1 MRADPLRVKAKHL
14 TATLGLAIVMFGTG
28 ADAQQ
33 APGWTCGPGGMGA
46 SRCAGQW
53 QMGPQM
59 MGGSMA
65 RHHQAMMG
73 GVPAP
78 YNAMTNPLPKA
89 PGTLDR
95 GVVVYQEN
103 CQSCHGS
110 AGMGDGEA
118 GKELSP
124 PPANLAWL
132 SRMPM
137 MRSDS
142 FLYWAIAEG
151 GVPFGT
157 GMPAF
162 KDALSQDDIWAVIT
176 YLQAG
181 LPSR

>member
-1 MRADPLRVKAKHL
+1 MRPRRYGGDPMRRAMAD
-14 TATLGLAIVMFGTG
+14 GTG
-28 ADAQQ
+28 DDGRQHGA
-33 APGWTCGPGGMGA
+33 APSGDDGWSA
-46 SRCAGQW
+46 SALQRDDQ
-53 QMGPQM
+53 
-59 MGGSMA
+59 S
-65 RHHQAMMG
+65 
-73 GVPAP
+73 PA
-78 YNAMTNPLPKA
+78 PKA
-89 PGTLDR
+89 PGTLGR

-132 SRMPM
+132 SRMPI

-142 FLYWAIAEG
+142 LLYWAIAEG